1 MQLRRLVPFTLLA
14 ALGCGA
20 HLHRPQDAATA
31 EGAEAD
37 LKAARLVDGF
47 AEELA
52 QSQAMLVDELDAA
65 KAWAEVGRNRD
76 LLDILSATAES
87 DPETAI
93 LYHPRCQARFK
104 GDGWTTLCS
113 KLQNRLQ
120 ALLGYPAPTNA
131 APDPGARPRR
141 PDLTPVVDPAAEV
154 LRELR
159 SLDRQYRGPNSGE
172 SQLARVANEYTLAA
186 RALKLSG
193 AAAPAPRCPVL
204 DLPGRAPALQASVDR
219 LRGLCRARRD
229 NLQAIAERLVCREP
243 GCASE
248 IGAQAEKLAAVH
260 DAVAAH
266 HDELVRRLFAYESAK
281 RPCAVRSSG
290 TGPAGQGA
298 PPAPQPATTPPA
310 ATPAASAAP
319 AASPPAQPKHA
330 ALASPAPTDLSLDFG
345 TFGQGPLSMSPGA
358 GWLAPTATAST
369 PAPTTTATAAPTPS
383 APFVTA
389 APGCDEAVLQQR
401 FAALGEL
408 SVPHALVR
416 HDLAPLARLGH
427 LHQLDEQLAAV
438 DALIEERQTRP
449 RRRADV
455 GADPTL
461 SAEAPRF
468 ARALHATIEGI
479 DRVQRVVDS
488 LELAVLALIRET
500 LRVERDALAEAIVYA
515 EKRVR
520 IDRIKLAAQLD
531 EAALLLESFVSL
543 SRLERAGHTQLALM
557 AAHDGKASRDEVA
570 KTLLAFGNAWTVGR
584 AAQKQADALDL
595 GARHDASIARS
606 RAAMAVRQVYLVAGV
621 TELVKFNKGG
631 LSPEALA
638 QIVTNAV
645 GFAVL
650 AGGIYSR

>member
-1 MQLRRLVPFTLLA
+1 VQLRRLALFTLSA

-65 KAWAEVGRNRD
+65 RAWAEVGRNRD
-76 LLDILSATAES
+76 LLDVLAATAES

-113 KLQNRLQ
+113 KLQNRLH
-120 ALLGYPAPTNA
+120 ALLGYPAPSTA
-131 APDPGARPRR
+131 VPDTSARPRK
-141 PDLTPVVDPAAEV
+141 PDAAPTADPAADL

-172 SQLARVANEYTLAA
+172 SQIARVANEYTLAA

-193 AAAPAPRCPVL
+193 AAAPPPRCPVL
-204 DLPGRAPALQASVDR
+204 DLPGRAPALQASVER
-219 LRGLCRARRD
+219 LRGLCRARRE
-229 NLQAIAERLVCREP
+229 NLRALAERIVCREP
-243 GCASE
+243 GCTSE
-248 IGAQAEKLAAVH
+248 IGAQVEKLAVVH

-266 HDELVRRLFAYESAK
+266 HDELVRRLYAYEAAK
-281 RPCAVRSSG
+281 RPCAVRGNGSR
-290 TGPAGQGA
+290 PPPGA
-298 PPAPQPATTPPA
+298 PPAPPVIEPA
-310 ATPAASAAP
+310 AAP
-319 AASPPAQPKHA
+319 RA
-330 ALASPAPTDLSLDFG
+330 ALDRPAPTTLSLDFG
-345 TFGQGPLSMSPGA
+345 ALGQGPLSMSPGA
-358 GWLAPTATAST
+358 GWLAPAAAATPT
-369 PAPTTTATAAPTPS
+369 PAPSPAPAPVGAPAT
-383 APFVTA
+383 
-389 APGCDEAVLQQR
+389 CDEVVLQQR
-401 FAALGEL
+401 FAALGEIP
-408 SVPHALVR
+408 VPPALAH
-416 HDLAPLARLGH
+416 HDLAPLARLGRV
-427 LHQLDEQLAAV
+427 HQLDEQLAAV

-449 RRRADV
+449 RRRADTDE
-455 GADPTL
+455 ADATL
-461 SAEAPRF
+461 NAEAPRF

-479 DRVQRVVDS
+479 DRVQRVVDA

-500 LRVERDALAEAIVYA
+500 LRVERDALADGIRYA

-531 EAALLLESFVSL
+531 EAALLLEAYVSL
-543 SRLERAGHTQLALM
+543 TKLERGGATALALA
-557 AAHDGKASRDEVA
+557 AAHEGAKSRDEVA
-570 KTLLAFGNAWTVGR
+570 KALLAFGNAWTLGR

-606 RAAMAVRQVYLVAGV
+606 RAAMAVRQVYLAAGV
-621 TELVKFNKGG
+621 AELVNFNKGG

-638 QIVTNAV
+638 QIVVNTV

-650 AGGIYSR
+650 AGGVYTR